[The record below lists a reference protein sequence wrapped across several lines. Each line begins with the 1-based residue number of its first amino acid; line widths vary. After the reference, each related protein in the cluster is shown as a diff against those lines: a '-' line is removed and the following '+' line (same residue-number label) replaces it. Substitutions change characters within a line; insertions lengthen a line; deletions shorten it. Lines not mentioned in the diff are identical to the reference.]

1 MGSMS
6 IKSEIHWLLILAVVT
21 FLVYANSTGGEFV
34 YDDLR
39 QIAGNVLIQDSSLA
53 GKALTSDVWA
63 FKGDGT
69 VTASNYWRPTFTAWC
84 ILNFRLFGLDPYG
97 WHVLN
102 IILHIGVCLLAFLL
116 LRKWGASG
124 LIAFSVT
131 LIYAV
136 HPVHSESVA
145 WISGSPDLLF
155 ALFFLG
161 SLWFAGKARDKRRR
175 KLNLALA
182 IVFYCFAL
190 GAKEVAFLCFPVYYL
205 VFWRDGESPDK
216 QGPNKLNLTAL
227 FAAAA
232 IAWFFVRWA
241 ILGTL
246 SQPAEDAAGAF
257 SAVLSAP
264 AVFVFYLKQI
274 VFPYWLGINYSLR
287 PVEQAGL
294 LNFIIP
300 LAISVAALIAIWFL
314 AKRSF
319 IQKIGASLFILPLL
333 LSFNIGAFPREQI
346 VHDRYLYLPLLGF
359 LMLVVPFLK
368 ELAER
373 ISAEKAEQI
382 LAGFA
387 VIISIPLAF
396 QTYLYNR
403 VWLNETALWQNTVA
417 IDEGSAINWSQ
428 FGSALALANRTD
440 DSLMAFDRSLAIRPT
455 PLALLGKGS
464 GLIQRGRF
472 EEAAGELRKIVV
484 SPDGINAYTL
494 FQGYEALAI
503 ALQGKQDLSGAEKFL
518 REARL
523 RLPIYRAALTEKLAV
538 ILYLQNRK
546 QDALKELEGAK
557 AQARVEM
564 LPASKA
570 VFLRL
575 GMLYHELG
583 RPDEARVSLQEFL
596 QFTRNAKN
604 KMEMDDR
611 RQAEELLKKLR

>member
-1 MGSMS
+1 MS
-6 IKSEIHWLLILAVVT
+6 IKSEIHWLLIIAAIT

-34 YDDLR
+34 YDDVR
-39 QIAGNVLIQDSSLA
+39 QIAGNVLIQDSGLA

-84 ILNFRLFGLDPYG
+84 MLNFRLFGLDPYG

-102 IILHIGVCLLAFLL
+102 ILLHIGVCLLAFLL
-116 LRKWGASG
+116 LRKWGLSG
-124 LIAFSVT
+124 LLAFSIT

-136 HPVHSESVA
+136 HPIHSESVT

-155 ALFFLG
+155 GLFFLG
-161 SLWFAGKARDKRRR
+161 SLWFAGKAGESGRRN
-175 KLNLALA
+175 LNLALA
-182 IVFYCFAL
+182 IVFYCLAL
-190 GAKEVAFLCFPVYYL
+190 GAKEVAFLCFPIYYL
-205 VFWRDGESPDK
+205 VFSRDGENPGKPGS
-216 QGPNKLNLTAL
+216 NKLNLTAL

-232 IAWFFVRWA
+232 IAWFLARWG

-257 SAVLSAP
+257 SAILSAP
-264 AVFVFYLKQI
+264 AVFVFYLKQT

-287 PVEQAGL
+287 PVEQPGL
-294 LNFIIP
+294 LNFIVP
-300 LAISVAALIAIWFL
+300 LLISVAALIGVWFL

-319 IQKIGASLFILPLL
+319 IRKLGAALFVLPLL
-333 LSFNIGAFPREQI
+333 LNFNLSAFPPEQI

-359 LMLVVPFLK
+359 LMLIFPSLK

-373 ISAEKAEQI
+373 ISAQKAEQI

-387 VIISIPLAF
+387 VLVSIPLAI

-403 VWLNETALWQNTVA
+403 VWLNEIALWQNAV
-417 IDEGSAINWSQ
+417 IVDERSAFNWSQ
-428 FGSALALANRTD
+428 LGSALAGANRTD
-440 DSLMAFDRSLAIRPT
+440 DSVRAFDRSLAIRPM
-455 PLALLGKGS
+455 PLALLGRARGS
-464 GLIQRGRF
+464 IERGRYD
-472 EEAAGELRKIVV
+472 EAVAGLQKIVEM
-484 SPDGINAYTL
+484 SPEKINAYTL
-494 FQGYEALAI
+494 FQGYEALAL
-503 ALQGKQDLSGAEKFL
+503 ALQGKQDLAGAEKVL
-518 REARL
+518 LAARE

-546 QDALKELEGAK
+546 PEALKELEGAK
-557 AQARVEM
+557 AQARAEM
-564 LPASKA
+564 LPASKG

-575 GMLYHELG
+575 GMLYAELG
-583 RPDEARVSLQEFL
+583 RRDEARASLQEFL
-596 QFTRNAKN
+596 QFTRNSKS

>member
-1 MGSMS
+1 MI
-6 IKSEIHWLLILAVVT
+6 IKNEIHWLLIITAVT
-21 FLVYANSTGGEFV
+21 ILVYANSFGGEFV

-39 QIAGNVLIQDSSLA
+39 QIAGNVLIQDSGLV

-63 FKGDGT
+63 FKSDGT
-69 VTASNYWRPTFTAWC
+69 VAASNYWRPTFTAWC
-84 ILNFRLFGLDPYG
+84 ILNFRLFGLDPQG

-102 IILHIGVCLLAFLL
+102 VILHIGVCLLSFML
-116 LRKWGASG
+116 LRKWEISG
-124 LIAFSVT
+124 LIAFSIT

-136 HPVHSESVA
+136 HPIHSESVT

-155 ALFFLG
+155 GLFFLS
-161 SLWFAGKARDKRRR
+161 SLWFVEKAREKGRRN
-175 KLNLALA
+175 LNLGLA
-182 IVFYCFAL
+182 IVFYCLAL
-190 GAKEVAFLCFPVYYL
+190 GAKEAAFLCFPIYYL
-205 VFWRDGESPDK
+205 VFSRAGENADK
-216 QGPNKLNLTAL
+216 TGSNKLNLTAL
-227 FAAAA
+227 FAVAAL
-232 IAWFFVRWA
+232 AWFFMRWV

-257 SAVLSAP
+257 SAILSAP

-300 LAISVAALIAIWFL
+300 LAISIAALVLIWFL

-319 IQKIGASLFILPLL
+319 IQKIGTVLFLLPLL
-333 LSFNIGAFPREQI
+333 LSFNIGAFPPEQI

-359 LMLVVPFLK
+359 LMLVVPALK

-373 ISAEKAEQI
+373 ISAGKAEPII
-382 LAGFA
+382 LVLA
-387 VIISIPLAF
+387 IIVSIPLAI

-403 VWLNETALWQNTVA
+403 VWHDEIALWQNAVA
-417 IDEGSAINWSQ
+417 VDEGSAINWSQ
-428 FGSALALANRTD
+428 LGSALAQSDRAD
-440 DSLMAFDRSLAIRPT
+440 DSVRAFDRSLAIRPT

-472 EEAAGELRKIVV
+472 DEAAGELKKIVEV
-484 SPDGINAYTL
+484 SPERVNAYTL

-503 ALQGKQDLSGAEKFL
+503 ALQGKQDLAGAEKL
-518 REARL
+518 LLQARK

-546 QDALKELEGAK
+546 PDALKELEGVK

-564 LPASKA
+564 LAASKA

-575 GMLYHELG
+575 GMLYAELG
-583 RPDEARVSLQEFL
+583 RKDEARSSLQEFL
-596 QFTRNAKN
+596 QFTKN
-604 KMEMDDR
+604 TQSKLELDDR
-611 RQAEELLKKLR
+611 RQAEELLRQLR